1 MAVRVAFF
9 IITVVVVLVSESKL
23 HFFQYKIMMMVIWNG
38 LLLTFSIQINP
49 AISFLGI
56 VSLSEPYFKRQEK
69 LYAS

>member
-9 IITVVVVLVSESKL
+9 IITIVVVLVSESKL

-38 LLLTFSIQINP
+38 LLLTFSIQVNP

-56 VSLSEPYFKRQEK
+56 VALSEPYFKRQEK
-69 LYAS
+69 LYAT